1 MKAAWFRYPTL
12 LCLMVGTALFL
23 YCQHRLL
30 PMQRAKAAAELEVV
44 LPLFAQV
51 LMTGGDRYLAA
62 NLAAIRALV
71 TETQYMKR
79 EDYALLGKI
88 QDDVAWLNPAHED
101 NYYTAAAILPWE
113 GELEPAQ
120 RVLARATRARFFD
133 YQPAFYFAFN
143 LVQFK
148 GDGIGAAHWLREAA
162 EKLPNPEERLIMEN
176 FAARWVE
183 RSDDLELA
191 ARIVDAMARSTK
203 RKDFADYLHAR
214 SQRLRNLLVLRQAA
228 ERYRQMRG
236 RPITTLGDLVAEKL
250 IPEIPKDPL
259 GSGFDVNRNGV
270 PIVRGTGQS

>member
-1 MKAAWFRYPTL
+1 ML
-12 LCLMVGTALFL
+12 LCLLAGAALFL
-23 YCQHRLL
+23 YCQQRLL
-30 PMQRAKAAAELEVV
+30 PMQRLKAAAELEVV

-51 LMTGGDRYLAA
+51 LMTGGDRFLAA

-143 LVQFK
+143 LV
-148 GDGIGAAHWLREAA
+148 
-162 EKLPNPEERLIMEN
+162 
-176 FAARWVE
+176 
-183 RSDDLELA
+183 
-191 ARIVDAMARSTK
+191 
-203 RKDFADYLHAR
+203 
-214 SQRLRNLLVLRQAA
+214 
-228 ERYRQMRG
+228 
-236 RPITTLGDLVAEKL
+236 
-250 IPEIPKDPL
+250 
-259 GSGFDVNRNGV
+259 
-270 PIVRGTGQS
+270 